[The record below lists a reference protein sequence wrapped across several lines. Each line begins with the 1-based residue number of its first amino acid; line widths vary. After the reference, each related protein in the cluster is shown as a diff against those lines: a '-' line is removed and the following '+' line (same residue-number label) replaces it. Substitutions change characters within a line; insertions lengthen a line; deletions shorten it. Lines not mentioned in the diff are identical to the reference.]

1 MCIPFPSLPLVCGG
15 QTLGLELCGAPK
27 NPGEGLELHPQALS
41 QGFHSCFNLSVIFSP
56 HSQCCEAEQA
66 ADRHRCEL
74 GRRPPPRQEIGG
86 FRLLLRQRHRPGHPG
101 APQVWAAPLTPLPQ
115 CFLLRI
121 FILFPIFFSCFPSR
135 VGFLGC
141 ALLCPKGICPAGGR
155 SFWEHF
161 AAALCPS
168 PLPPS
173 RGCDS
178 FWLEANL
185 TGGDLGIKTCIK
197 MHFFG

>member
-86 FRLLLRQRHRPGHPG
+86 FRLLLRQRHCPGHPG

-121 FILFPIFFSCFPSR
+121 FILFPIFSAGFPAELVFWAVLSSVPKRFVQQEAEAFGSILLLLFVPPLCHPPVAVTASGSR
-135 VGFLGC
+135 QTSLG
-141 ALLCPKGICPAGGR
+141 
-155 SFWEHF
+155 
-161 AAALCPS
+161 
-168 PLPPS
+168 
-173 RGCDS
+173 
-178 FWLEANL
+178 EAWA
-185 TGGDLGIKTCIK
+185 
-197 MHFFG
+197 